1 MSDIFSSATTD
12 STNVST
18 TNETQQTQ
26 TKESFVDHLVGDGK
40 KFRDLEA
47 LARGKLEADKHISEI
62 TKTLDELRAELAK
75 QDYAKNLLE
84 QMSKGS
90 ETGAEQPP
98 PVTTS
103 SSNTENTTQSAS
115 DFEAL
120 VEKVI
125 TAKEKS
131 KTASQNISVVGEE
144 MQKQYGD
151 KTADV
156 LKAKSLELN
165 MSLDRLKEIAAESP
179 TAFFQLIGVKK
190 MGEKTST
197 STGVTTQSTI
207 RSENFNSYSQDR
219 TFEYYQKM
227 RKENRSLYYS
237 PKIQNSM
244 LQDRERLGDRFYN
257 S

>member
-1 MSDIFSSATTD
+1 MSDIFSSATTE
-12 STNVST
+12 ST

-40 KFRDLEA
+40 KFRDIEA
-47 LARGKLEADKHISEI
+47 LAKGKLEADRHIGEI

-237 PKIQNSM
+237 PKIQNTM

>member
-12 STNVST
+12 ST

-40 KFRDLEA
+40 KFKDIEA
-47 LARGKLEADKHISEI
+47 LAKGKLEADRHIGEI

-90 ETGAEQPP
+90 ETGAEQPT

-219 TFEYYQKM
+219 TFEYYQKL

-237 PKIQNSM
+237 PKIQNTM

>member
-1 MSDIFSSATTD
+1 MSDIFSSATTEG
-12 STNVST
+12 T
-18 TNETQQTQ
+18 TNDTQQTQ

-40 KFRDLEA
+40 KFKDIEA
-47 LARGKLEADKHISEI
+47 LAKGKLEADRHIGEI

-90 ETGAEQPP
+90 ETGAEQPT

-219 TFEYYQKM
+219 TFEYYQKL

-237 PKIQNSM
+237 PKIQNTM

>member
-1 MSDIFSSATTD
+1 MSDIFSSATTEG
-12 STNVST
+12 T
-18 TNETQQTQ
+18 TTDTQQTQ

-40 KFRDLEA
+40 KFRDIEA
-47 LARGKLEADKHISEI
+47 LAKGKLEADRHIGEI

-90 ETGAEQPP
+90 ETGTEQPP

-151 KTADV
+151 KTAEV
-156 LKAKSLELN
+156 LKVKSLELN

-219 TFEYYQKM
+219 TFEYYQKL

>member
-1 MSDIFSSATTD
+1 MSDIFSSATTEG
-12 STNVST
+12 T

-40 KFRDLEA
+40 KFKDIEA
-47 LARGKLEADKHISEI
+47 LAKGKLEADRHIGEI

-151 KTADV
+151 KT
-156 LKAKSLELN
+156 
-165 MSLDRLKEIAAESP
+165 LDRLKEIAAESP

-219 TFEYYQKM
+219 TFEYYQKL

-237 PKIQNSM
+237 PKIQNTM

>member
-1 MSDIFSSATTD
+1 MSDIFSSATTEG
-12 STNVST
+12 T

-40 KFRDLEA
+40 KFKDIEA
-47 LARGKLEADKHISEI
+47 LAKGKLEADRHIGEI

-237 PKIQNSM
+237 PKIQNTM

>member
-12 STNVST
+12 NT

-40 KFRDLEA
+40 KFKDIEA
-47 LARGKLEADKHISEI
+47 LAKGKLEADRHIGEI

-144 MQKQYGD
+144 M
-151 KTADV
+151 
-156 LKAKSLELN
+156 
-165 MSLDRLKEIAAESP
+165 
-179 TAFFQLIGVKK
+179 
-190 MGEKTST
+190 
-197 STGVTTQSTI
+197 
-207 RSENFNSYSQDR
+207 
-219 TFEYYQKM
+219 
-227 RKENRSLYYS
+227 
-237 PKIQNSM
+237 
-244 LQDRERLGDRFYN
+244 
-257 S
+257 

>member
-12 STNVST
+12 NTNT
-18 TNETQQTQ
+18 TTDTQQTQ
-26 TKESFVDHLVGDGK
+26 TNESFVTQLVGEGK
-40 KFRDLEA
+40 KFKDLEA
-47 LARGKLEADKHISEI
+47 LAKGKLEADRHIGEI

-75 QDYAKNLLE
+75 QDYAKSLLE

-90 ETGAEQPP
+90 DTGAEQPP

-115 DFEAL
+115 DIEAL

-125 TAKEKS
+125 TAKEKNR
-131 KTASQNISVVGEE
+131 TASQNVSIVGEE

-151 KTADV
+151 KATEI

-179 TAFFQLIGVKK
+179 TAFFQLVGVKK
-190 MGEKTST
+190 MNEKSST
-197 STGVTTQSTI
+197 SSSVTTQSTI

-219 TFEYYQKM
+219 TFDYYQKM
-227 RKENRSLYYS
+227 RKENRSMYYS
-237 PKIQNSM
+237 PKVQNMM

>member
-1 MSDIFSSATTD
+1 MSDIFSSATTEG
-12 STNVST
+12 T

-40 KFRDLEA
+40 KFKDIEA
-47 LARGKLEADKHISEI
+47 LAKGKLEADRHISEI

-90 ETGAEQPP
+90 ETGAEQPT

-151 KTADV
+151 KTAEV

-219 TFEYYQKM
+219 TFEYYQKL

-237 PKIQNSM
+237 PKIQNTM

>member
-12 STNVST
+12 STT
-18 TNETQQTQ
+18 TEMQQTQ

-40 KFRDLEA
+40 KFRDIEA
-47 LARGKLEADKHISEI
+47 LAKGKLEADRHIGEI

-90 ETGAEQPP
+90 ETGTEQPP

-219 TFEYYQKM
+219 TFEYYQKL

-237 PKIQNSM
+237 PKIQNTM

>member
-1 MSDIFSSATTD
+1 MSDIFSSATTEG
-12 STNVST
+12 T
-18 TNETQQTQ
+18 TTDTQQTQ

-40 KFRDLEA
+40 KFKDIEA
-47 LARGKLEADKHISEI
+47 LAKGKLEADRHIGEI

-219 TFEYYQKM
+219 TFEYYQKL

>member
-1 MSDIFSSATTD
+1 MSDIFSSATTEG
-12 STNVST
+12 T
-18 TNETQQTQ
+18 TTDTQQTQ

-40 KFRDLEA
+40 KFKDIEA
-47 LARGKLEADKHISEI
+47 LAKGKLEADKHISEI

-90 ETGAEQPP
+90 ETGAEQPT

-125 TAKEKS
+125 TAKEKN

-219 TFEYYQKM
+219 TFEYYQKL

-237 PKIQNSM
+237 PKIQNTM

>member
-1 MSDIFSSATTD
+1 MSDIFSSATTEG
-12 STNVST
+12 T
-18 TNETQQTQ
+18 TTDTQQTQ

-40 KFRDLEA
+40 KFKDIEA
-47 LARGKLEADKHISEI
+47 LAKGKLEADRHIGEI

-151 KTADV
+151 KTADI

-219 TFEYYQKM
+219 TFEYYQKL

-237 PKIQNSM
+237 PKIQNTM

>member
-1 MSDIFSSATTD
+1 
-12 STNVST
+12 
-18 TNETQQTQ
+18 
-26 TKESFVDHLVGDGK
+26 
-40 KFRDLEA
+40 
-47 LARGKLEADKHISEI
+47 
-62 TKTLDELRAELAK
+62 
-75 QDYAKNLLE
+75 
-84 QMSKGS
+84 MSKGS

-219 TFEYYQKM
+219 TFEYYQKL

>member
-1 MSDIFSSATTD
+1 MSDIFSSATTEG
-12 STNVST
+12 T
-18 TNETQQTQ
+18 TTDTQQTQ

-40 KFRDLEA
+40 KFKDIEA
-47 LARGKLEADKHISEI
+47 LAKGKLEADRHIGEI

-90 ETGAEQPP
+90 ETGTEQPP

-219 TFEYYQKM
+219 TFEYYQKL

>member
-1 MSDIFSSATTD
+1 MSDIFSSATTE
-12 STNVST
+12 ST
-18 TNETQQTQ
+18 TSETQQTQ
-26 TKESFVDHLVGDGK
+26 TKESFIDHLVGDGK
-40 KFRDLEA
+40 KFRDIEA
-47 LARGKLEADKHISEI
+47 LAKGKLEADKHISEI

-75 QDYAKNLLE
+75 QDYAKSLLE

-90 ETGAEQPP
+90 ETGAEQPT

-144 MQKQYGD
+144 MQKQFGD
-151 KTADV
+151 KTADY

-190 MGEKTST
+190 MNEKVTSGT
-197 STGVTTQSTI
+197 MTTQSTI
-207 RSENFNSYSQDR
+207 RSENFNSISQDR
-219 TFEYYQKM
+219 DFNFYQKL

-237 PKIQNSM
+237 PKIQNTM
-244 LQDRERLGDRFYN
+244 IQDRERLGDRFYN

>member
-1 MSDIFSSATTD
+1 MSDIFSSATTEG
-12 STNVST
+12 T
-18 TNETQQTQ
+18 TSETQQTQ
-26 TKESFVDHLVGDGK
+26 TKESFIDHLVGDGK
-40 KFRDLEA
+40 KFRDIEA
-47 LARGKLEADKHISEI
+47 LAKGKLEADKHISEI

-75 QDYAKNLLE
+75 QDYAKSLLE

-90 ETGAEQPP
+90 ETGAEQPT

-144 MQKQYGD
+144 MQKQFGD
-151 KTADV
+151 KTADY

-190 MGEKTST
+190 MNEKVTSGT
-197 STGVTTQSTI
+197 MTTQSTI
-207 RSENFNSYSQDR
+207 RSENFNSNSQDR
-219 TFEYYQKM
+219 DFNFYQKL

-237 PKIQNSM
+237 PKIQNTM
-244 LQDRERLGDRFYN
+244 VQDRERLGDRFYN
-257 S
+257 T

>member
-1 MSDIFSSATTD
+1 MSDIFSSATTEG
-12 STNVST
+12 T

-40 KFRDLEA
+40 KFKDIEA
-47 LARGKLEADKHISEI
+47 LAKGKLEADRHIGEI

-219 TFEYYQKM
+219 TFEYYQKL

-237 PKIQNSM
+237 PKIQNTM